1 MRIGLIKFKLPTLL
15 AFLLFLVFMSF
26 SCSQLD
32 INSIN
37 QKNSISFKIKAPRS
51 ALSLADEEQA
61 FIDIELQGSYTD
73 SQTAELNDSEE
84 LTFTFDNVPIG
95 KEVKVFA
102 QIYTLYQN
110 ERALLFQGLS
120 QTKEIKEDENLFE
133 LQLGFVY
140 NSTVT
145 APSSLLIL
153 NPIFTIEH
161 DNSELE
167 NNSLAFK
174 LESGD
179 ESFAWKQEALENYQK
194 ARVTYKGLALDD
206 GAENKLRFR
215 LVKSKTG
222 ARYALETRP
231 VTGNSQTYEFEIP
244 QFIKLDEIAIEN
256 NWDSQNNSWAKD
268 FTCRIERIELL
279 KDASLLD
286 PDFNQITKDDNSCTV
301 QKPALQQ
308 IVYTNIDKNK
318 IEFDSRQG
326 IYESKGPYSA
336 AYWEYEE
343 LDQYDKTT
351 IYVKPLFSAES
362 IETVAEGSA
371 PGRLFTVKGYSP
383 ADLSA
388 GKTSSSSD
396 FTADNNFL
404 LTPAASSEAAA
415 STGSS
420 GSQIFVVNIAD
431 LKNGLEGD
439 LTALEFQ
446 NNSGNWDSPND
457 DNSWAPWS
465 MEIEKIILSVIG
477 EYSINV
483 TVAGSSDI
491 EVSESNITNDQN
503 QVTGK
508 RFTAP
513 EGYTSYIWKVDGQ
526 VQTDVTGN
534 VFDFDM
540 SSLTIGQIY
549 DITLLASNETFN
561 HSWSA
566 QVKKE

>member
-1 MRIGLIKFKLPTLL
+1 MR
-15 AFLLFLVFMSF
+15 
-26 SCSQLD
+26 
-32 INSIN
+32 
-37 QKNSISFKIKAPRS
+37 
-51 ALSLADEEQA
+51 
-61 FIDIELQGSYTD
+61 
-73 SQTAELNDSEE
+73 
-84 LTFTFDNVPIG
+84 
-95 KEVKVFA
+95 
-102 QIYTLYQN
+102 
-110 ERALLFQGLS
+110 
-120 QTKEIKEDENLFE
+120 
-133 LQLGFVY
+133 LGFVY

-145 APSSLLIL
+145 ATSSLLIL

-167 NNSLAFK
+167 NNSLAFN
-174 LESGD
+174 LEAEA
-179 ESFAWKQEALENYQK
+179 ESFAWKQEALGSYQK

-222 ARYALETRP
+222 ARYALEIRP
-231 VTGNSQTYEFEIP
+231 VSSDSQTYELEIP
-244 QFIKLDEIAIEN
+244 QFINLDEIAIEN
-256 NWDSQNNSWAKD
+256 NWDSENNSWAED

-279 KDASLLD
+279 KDASLID

-308 IVYTNIDKNK
+308 IVYTNINKNK

-343 LDQYDKTT
+343 LDQYNKAT

-362 IETVAEGSA
+362 IETVAEGSV

-388 GKTSSSSD
+388 EKTSSSSD
-396 FTADNNFL
+396 ITADNNFL

-420 GSQIFVVNIAD
+420 NSQIFVVNLAD

-446 NNSGNWDSPND
+446 NNSGNWDSPDD

-526 VQTDVTGN
+526 VQTSVTGN

>member
-1 MRIGLIKFKLPTLL
+1 MRIGYKKLNLTTLL
-15 AFLLFLVFMSF
+15 AFLTYLIFMSF
-26 SCSQLD
+26 GCSQLD
-32 INSIN
+32 INSVN
-37 QKNSISFKIKAPRS
+37 QKSSISFKINASRS
-51 ALSLADEEQA
+51 ALSLADDEEA

-73 SQTAELNDSEE
+73 SQTKEINDSGE
-84 LTFTFDNVPIG
+84 LTFTFNEVPVG

-110 ERALLFQGLS
+110 EKALLFQGIS
-120 QTKEIKEDENLFE
+120 QAKEIKEEENNFE
-133 LQLGFVY
+133 LRLGFVY

-161 DNSELE
+161 NNSELE
-167 NNSLAFK
+167 NNSLAFN
-174 LESGD
+174 LQSET

-215 LVKSKTG
+215 LVKSRTG

-231 VTGNSQTYEFEIP
+231 VSADSQTYEFEIP

-256 NWDSQNNSWAKD
+256 NWNSQSNSWAED

-279 KDASLLD
+279 KDSSLID
-286 PDFNQITKDDNSCTV
+286 PDFNKITKDDTSCTIV
-301 QKPALQQ
+301 KPALQQ
-308 IVYTNIDKNK
+308 IIYTNIDKNK
-318 IEFDSRQG
+318 IEFDSRQA
-326 IYESKGPYSA
+326 IYENKRPYSA

-343 LDQYDKTT
+343 LDNYDKIT
-351 IYVKPLFSAES
+351 IYVKPLFTSEDIGNSAD
-362 IETVAEGSA
+362 GSV
-371 PGRLFTVKGYSP
+371 PGKLFVVKGYSP

-388 GKTSSSSD
+388 EKASSSSD
-396 FTADNNFL
+396 YTAATNFVI
-404 LTPAASSEAAA
+404 TPASTSDGAA
-415 STGSS
+415 SD
-420 GSQIFVVNIAD
+420 SQVFIANIAD
-431 LKNGLEGD
+431 LKNNLQGD

-446 NNSGNWDSPND
+446 NNSGNWDSPD
-457 DNSWAPWS
+457 ENSWARWS